1 MNVKNWDEAVSL
13 RESYGA
19 FLRKSEQLL
28 LATPAKR
35 ATNCPHECGE
45 KCEGGRWRGPAI
57 SPTSSPASM
66 MRLVR
71 AVLRRRGSRLI
82 GGQSKRRGSWWTR
95 QAVSTGISLIKWGEK
110 SVLPLLYIMV
120 YLGHD
125 QRELCP
131 VWLTPVSSLI
141 MINWSFK
148 LKYIF
153 YSKHPERVGP
163 AVGM

>member
-13 RESYGA
+13 KESYGA

-35 ATNCPHECGE
+35 AKNCPHECGE

-95 QAVSTGISLIKWGEK
+95 QAVSTGISLIKWGGKE
-110 SVLPLLYIMV
+110 
-120 YLGHD
+120 
-125 QRELCP
+125 CFA
-131 VWLTPVSSLI
+131 SLI
-141 MINWSFK
+141 YYGLFGTWPARTLPSMADPSFQFNYDK
-148 LKYIF
+148 LILQT
-153 YSKHPERVGP
+153 
-163 AVGM
+163 